1 MVAPLLWATLLRC
14 PATSRIRAVRACDD
28 AVEAFEV
35 GQRVRG
41 LYGASALGTTFGCKW
56 FDGEIVA
63 DNGGTYRVQYD
74 DGDVEDRVQPIY
86 LRATQSTG
94 AEASPSAL
102 EAQAAA
108 SRRRR
113 KEAQREAGG
122 PLRAL
127 ESRLNILG
135 LGVTLVD
142 DAGDAILPDALIAVA
157 VLGALQLALLS
168 ALFQPLTTAVCAL
181 PTQGPLTAAVCAQ
194 AQVTRFN

>member
-1 MVAPLLWATLLRC
+1 MVAPLLWAALLRC
-14 PATSRIRAVRACDD
+14 PATARIRPIHACDD
-28 AVEAFEV
+28 AVETFAV

-94 AEASPSAL
+94 AEASPSSL

-181 PTQGPLTAAVCAQ
+181 PTQGPLTTAVCAQ
-194 AQVTRFN
+194 LR

>member
-1 MVAPLLWATLLRC
+1 M
-14 PATSRIRAVRACDD
+14 
-28 AVEAFEV
+28 
-35 GQRVRG
+35 RG

-74 DGDVEDRVQPIY
+74 DGDIEDRVEAKY
-86 LRATQSTG
+86 LRPSSG
-94 AEASPSAL
+94 AEESPSAL

-181 PTQGPLTAAVCAQ
+181 PTQGPLTSAVCAQ
-194 AQVTRFN
+194 LR

>member
-14 PATSRIRAVRACDD
+14 PATARIRTIPIHACDD
-28 AVEAFEV
+28 AVETFAV
-35 GQRVRG
+35 GDRVRG

-63 DNGGTYRVQYD
+63 DNGDTYRVQYD
-74 DGDVEDRVQPIY
+74 DGDVEERVQPRY
-86 LRATQSTG
+86 LRASQTSG

-142 DAGDAILPDALIAVA
+142 DAGDAILPDALIAIA

-181 PTQGPLTAAVCAQ
+181 PTQGPLTSAVCAQ
-194 AQVTRFN
+194 LR

>member
-1 MVAPLLWATLLRC
+1 MTA
-14 PATSRIRAVRACDD
+14 
-28 AVEAFEV
+28 
-35 GQRVRG
+35 
-41 LYGASALGTTFGCKW
+41 
-56 FDGEIVA
+56 IVA

-74 DGDVEDRVQPIY
+74 DGDIEDRVQPRF
-86 LRATQSTG
+86 LRASSSG

-194 AQVTRFN
+194 VG

>member
-1 MVAPLLWATLLRC
+1 M
-14 PATSRIRAVRACDD
+14 
-28 AVEAFEV
+28 
-35 GQRVRG
+35 RG

-63 DNGGTYRVQYD
+63 DNGETYRVQYD
-74 DGDVEDRVQPIY
+74 DGDVEDRVQPRY

-94 AEASPSAL
+94 AEASPSSL

-142 DAGDAILPDALIAVA
+142 DAGDAILPDALIALA

-181 PTQGPLTAAVCAQ
+181 PTQGPLTTAVCTQ
-194 AQVTRFN
+194 LR

>member
-14 PATSRIRAVRACDD
+14 PASARIRATHLRACDD
-28 AVEAFEV
+28 AVETFAV
-35 GQRVRG
+35 GDRVRG

-63 DNGGTYRVQYD
+63 DNGETYRVQYD
-74 DGDVEDRVQPIY
+74 DGDVEDRVQPRY
-86 LRATQSTG
+86 LRAAQSTG
-94 AEASPSAL
+94 AEAPPSAL

-142 DAGDAILPDALIAVA
+142 DAGDAILPDALIAIA

-181 PTQGPLTAAVCAQ
+181 PTQGPLTTAVCAQ
-194 AQVTRFN
+194 LR

>member
-14 PATSRIRAVRACDD
+14 PTARIRTTALRACDD
-28 AVEAFEV
+28 NPLETFAV
-35 GQRVRG
+35 GDRVRG

-63 DNGGTYRVQYD
+63 DNGDTYRVQYD
-74 DGDVEDRVQPIY
+74 DGDIENVQPRY
-86 LRATQSTG
+86 LRPSD
-94 AEASPSAL
+94 AEASPSGL

-122 PLRAL
+122 PLRAV

-168 ALFQPLTTAVCAL
+168 ALFQPLTTAVCTL

-194 AQVTRFN
+194 VG

>member
-14 PATSRIRAVRACDD
+14 PASARIRATQLRACDD
-28 AVEAFEV
+28 AVETFAV
-35 GQRVRG
+35 GDRVRG

-74 DGDVEDRVQPIY
+74 DGDIEDRVQPRF
-86 LRATQSTG
+86 LRPSSG

-181 PTQGPLTAAVCAQ
+181 PTQGPLTTAVCGKL
-194 AQVTRFN
+194 R

>member
-14 PATSRIRAVRACDD
+14 PASARIRATHLRACDD
-28 AVEAFEV
+28 AVETFAV
-35 GQRVRG
+35 GDRVRG

-63 DNGGTYRVQYD
+63 DNGDTYRVQYD
-74 DGDVEDRVQPIY
+74 DGDIENVQPRY
-86 LRATQSTG
+86 LRPSD
-94 AEASPSAL
+94 AEASPSPL

-127 ESRLNILG
+127 EGRLNILG

-142 DAGDAILPDALIAVA
+142 DAGDAILPDALIALA

-181 PTQGPLTAAVCAQ
+181 PTQGPLTTAVCGKL
-194 AQVTRFN
+194 R

>member
-1 MVAPLLWATLLRC
+1 MVAPLLWAALLRC
-14 PATSRIRAVRACDD
+14 PATARIRPIHACDD
-28 AVEAFEV
+28 AVETFAV

-63 DNGGTYRVQYD
+63 DNGDTYRVQYD
-74 DGDVEDRVQPIY
+74 DGDVEDCVQPRY
-86 LRATQSTG
+86 LRASQTSG
-94 AEASPSAL
+94 AEESPSAL

-181 PTQGPLTAAVCAQ
+181 PTQGPLTTAVCAQ
-194 AQVTRFN
+194 LR

>member
-14 PATSRIRAVRACDD
+14 PATARIRAIPIHACDD
-28 AVEAFEV
+28 AVETFAV
-35 GQRVRG
+35 GLRSRP
-41 LYGASALGTTFGCKW
+41 ARARRRTTFGCKW

-74 DGDVEDRVQPIY
+74 DGDVEDRVQPRY
-86 LRATQSTG
+86 LRASQSTG

-181 PTQGPLTAAVCAQ
+181 PTQGPLTTAVCAQ
-194 AQVTRFN
+194 LR

>member
-14 PATSRIRAVRACDD
+14 PATAIIRPIHACDD
-28 AVEAFEV
+28 AVETFAV

-94 AEASPSAL
+94 AEASPSPL

-181 PTQGPLTAAVCAQ
+181 PTQGPLTTAVCAQ
-194 AQVTRFN
+194 LR

>member
-14 PATSRIRAVRACDD
+14 PATARIRPIHACDD
-28 AVEAFEV
+28 AVETFAV

-86 LRATQSTG
+86 LRGTQSTG

-181 PTQGPLTAAVCAQ
+181 PTQGPLTTAVCAQ
-194 AQVTRFN
+194 VG

>member
-14 PATSRIRAVRACDD
+14 PATARIRTTSLRACDD
-28 AVEAFEV
+28 AVEAFAV

-74 DGDVEDRVQPIY
+74 DGDVEDRVQPRY

-94 AEASPSAL
+94 AEASPSSL

-194 AQVTRFN
+194 VG

>member
-14 PATSRIRAVRACDD
+14 PATARIRPIHACDD
-28 AVEAFEV
+28 AVETFAV

-94 AEASPSAL
+94 AEASPSSL

-181 PTQGPLTAAVCAQ
+181 PTQGPLTTAVCAEL
-194 AQVTRFN
+194 R

>member
-63 DNGGTYRVQYD
+63 DNGDTYRVQYD
-74 DGDVEDRVQPIY
+74 DGDIEDRVQPIY
-86 LRATQSTG
+86 LRASQ
-94 AEASPSAL
+94 AEASPSSL

-142 DAGDAILPDALIAVA
+142 DAGDAILPDALIALS

-181 PTQGPLTAAVCAQ
+181 PTQGPLTTAVCGKL
-194 AQVTRFN
+194 R

>member
-14 PATSRIRAVRACDD
+14 PATARIRPIHACDD
-28 AVEAFEV
+28 AVETFAV

-94 AEASPSAL
+94 AEASPSPL

-181 PTQGPLTAAVCAQ
+181 PTQGPLTTAVCAQ
-194 AQVTRFN
+194 VG

>member
-1 MVAPLLWATLLRC
+1 MVAPLLWATLLRA
-14 PATSRIRAVRACDD
+14 PATARIRTIPIHACDD
-28 AVEAFEV
+28 AVETFEV

-74 DGDVEDRVQPIY
+74 DGDVEDRVQPRY

-142 DAGDAILPDALIAVA
+142 DAGDAILPDALIAIA

-181 PTQGPLTAAVCAQ
+181 PTQGPLTTAVCGKL
-194 AQVTRFN
+194 R

>member
-14 PATSRIRAVRACDD
+14 PASARIRAMPIHACDD
-28 AVEAFEV
+28 AVETFAV
-35 GQRVRG
+35 GDRVRG

-63 DNGGTYRVQYD
+63 DNGDTYRVQYD
-74 DGDVEDRVQPIY
+74 DGDIEDRVKPKY
-86 LRATQSTG
+86 LRPSSG
-94 AEASPSAL
+94 VEAAPSSL

-135 LGVTLVD
+135 LGMTLVD

-157 VLGALQLALLS
+157 VLGVLQLALLS

-194 AQVTRFN
+194 VG

>member
-14 PATSRIRAVRACDD
+14 PATARIRATPIRACDD

-74 DGDVEDRVQPIY
+74 DGDVEDRVQPKF
-86 LRATQSTG
+86 LRASQ
-94 AEASPSAL
+94 AESSPSSL

-181 PTQGPLTAAVCAQ
+181 PTQGPLTTAVC
-194 AQVTRFN
+194 TELR

>member
-14 PATSRIRAVRACDD
+14 PATARIRPVRACDD
-28 AVEAFEV
+28 AVEEFEV

-74 DGDVEDRVQPIY
+74 DGDIEDRVQPRF
-86 LRATQSTG
+86 LRPSSG

-181 PTQGPLTAAVCAQ
+181 PTQGPLTTAVCAQ
-194 AQVTRFN
+194 LR